1 MSQEEI
7 IEVVSVLKA
16 NDKTMKDSG
25 ISDNLWGKAAEC
37 IMFLQSENATL
48 RERLEKAV
56 EFPFEVGSTVY
67 TIYETDEED
76 KFNPSID
83 TGKIVSFSFDGK
95 LWIFIR
101 YNSGLTM
108 WYTKDTFNKEV
119 YIIRE
124 AAEARLVELKGE
136 NREQ

>member
-95 LWIFIR
+95 LWIFVR

-124 AAEARLVELKGE
+124 ASEARLVELKGE